1 MRYWSVFFLYIVFVF
16 FVSYYSFAQEC
27 GSDKPV
33 ITGAACSIKDLPKT
47 DEKGEIIKPFKEQ
60 IKKDFQQKKKDKS
73 PKNKVKPSI
82 FSE

>member
-33 ITGAACSIKDLPKT
+33 VTGAACSIKDLPKL
-47 DEKGEIIKPFKEQ
+47 DEKGEVTNPLKEHVKKNFKHE
-60 IKKDFQQKKKDKS
+60 KKDKS
-73 PKNKVKPSI
+73 KKKIFKPSI

>member
-47 DEKGEIIKPFKEQ
+47 DEKGEVTKPLKEHIKRDFKNS
-60 IKKDFQQKKKDKS
+60 KKDKS